1 VKGILYSI
9 VVLILVIAA
18 HQPAAAFPRF
28 AQRLGASCQSCHVNP
43 TGGGMRN
50 VYGVTYGQETLPV
63 REWREETGME
73 NFSTQ
78 LSEVFSFGADFR
90 TRIVYRSLDRTTSF
104 LQTQGDLYFAANVNK
119 KLTVYLDKGVSS
131 GTEVFGIL
139 KMLPAHGYVKIGRF
153 TPAYGIRLEDRNN
166 RAEDTGFELGL
177 APGDLTLS
185 GGVFNGSGDDTRK
198 VLAARAEGRAEIG
211 EVKVNLGGSVL
222 RTPSATATTRL
233 LGAFGGVS
241 VSDLTIFGEADFRKD
256 ESSAGD
262 RKSLLTYAE
271 ADYLV
276 HPGVDLKVIYEY
288 SDPDVDVKSG
298 SFTATSFG
306 FEFFPVAGLE
316 VKPLFRLQKEE
327 PVDLDNNEFHCLFH
341 FYL

>member
-1 VKGILYSI
+1 MVKSI
-9 VVLILVIAA
+9 VFALALVVIAMQGTA
-18 HQPAAAFPRF
+18 QAFPRF
-28 AQRLGASCQSCHVNP
+28 AQRIGASCQSCHVNP

-50 VYGVTYGQETLPV
+50 AYGVTYGQETLPV
-63 REWREETGME
+63 GEWREETGME

-90 TRIVYRSLDRTTSF
+90 TRVVYRSSDRTTSF
-104 LQTQGDLYFAANVNK
+104 LETQGDLYFAANLNK
-119 KLTVYLDKGVSS
+119 KLSVYLDKGVSS
-131 GTEVFGIL
+131 GTEVFGLL

-177 APGDLTLS
+177 APGAFTLS
-185 GGVFNGSGDDTRK
+185 GGVFNGSGDDKQK
-198 VLAARAEGRAEIG
+198 VLAARAEGRTEIG
-211 EVKVNLGGSVL
+211 GLKLNLGGSVL
-222 RTPSATATTRL
+222 RTPSATATTRM

-241 VSDLTIFGEADFRKD
+241 LSGLTIFGEADFRKD
-256 ESSAGD
+256 DAAAGE

-271 ADYLV
+271 ADYMVRSGL
-276 HPGVDLKVIYEY
+276 DLKVIYEY
-288 SDPDVDVKSG
+288 SDPDVDLKSG
-298 SFTATSFG
+298 IFSAYSFG

-316 VKPLFRLQKEE
+316 VKPLYRLQKEE
-327 PVDLDNNEFHCLFH
+327 PVDQDNNEFHCLFH